1 MTESFDLFQVLYG
14 RVKRWLLSKTTS
26 KNIHGRKQRMFSVTD
41 DIEERTTV
49 PKMTLWI
56 YVDWKLGF

>member
-1 MTESFDLFQVLYG
+1 MTL
-14 RVKRWLLSKTTS
+14 LLSKTTS

>member
-1 MTESFDLFQVLYG
+1 MT
-14 RVKRWLLSKTTS
+14 LLHSKATS
-26 KNIHGRKQRMFSVTD
+26 KNKHSRRQRMFSVTD

-56 YVDWKLGF
+56 YVDWKLSF